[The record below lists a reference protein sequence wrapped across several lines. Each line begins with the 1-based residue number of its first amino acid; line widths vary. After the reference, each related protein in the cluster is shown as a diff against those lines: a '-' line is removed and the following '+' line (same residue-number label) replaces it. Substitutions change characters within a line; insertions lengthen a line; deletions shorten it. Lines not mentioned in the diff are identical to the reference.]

1 MVSLQPDGL
10 SNNGNLYL
18 NFSFLQVVVLKG
30 VFTYHVSQFTGSQLV
45 DNTNQQST
53 LPSVTD
59 AIHIDNIPCHFVKVP
74 FYVRH
79 VPTMFCFSSIY
90 DCVQWKLCTFF
101 TSVVTMLMGEPF
113 GMPHSIPGPLNWLP
127 LQINDHVCCDFAI
140 WYLVIIGYLLY
151 ILDMILLP
159 VFWVWIVVN
168 CHFATFG
175 SWRWTCCQDYFII
188 FVLLIGIVIILS
200 LWSLSLFA
208 SLAW

>member
-1 MVSLQPDGL
+1 MTKIQHGNKTKDKRPNREFNILTSGQFRTLAMFLVPSTIVS
-10 SNNGNLYL
+10 
-18 NFSFLQVVVLKG
+18 
-30 VFTYHVSQFTGSQLV
+30 
-45 DNTNQQST
+45 
-53 LPSVTD
+53 
-59 AIHIDNIPCHFVKVP
+59 
-74 FYVRH
+74 
-79 VPTMFCFSSIY
+79 MFRPIII
-90 DCVQWKLCTFF
+90 TFF